1 MGGVLHGFLAG
12 AMASVST
19 HKADKKEE
27 DYKVRHITFSRKKIQ
42 ALILIEGE
50 QKKST
55 QTFLSLEAKS
65 YRPECFKAFK

>member
-1 MGGVLHGFLAG
+1 MGGVLHGFIAG

-27 DYKVRHITFSRKKIQ
+27 DYKVRHIPFSRTKIQ

-50 QKKST
+50 QKKVHKR
-55 QTFLSLEAKS
+55 F
-65 YRPECFKAFK
+65 

>member
-27 DYKVRHITFSRKKIQ
+27 DYKVRHIPFSRTKIQ

-50 QKKST
+50 QKKVHKR
-55 QTFLSLEAKS
+55 F
-65 YRPECFKAFK
+65 